1 MDHVIEIIGGL
12 LAAVFGWGAAWSSM
26 RGKVNAAEERS
37 TTAIQQANAAIGANA
52 AMNTRLSVLEVEVR
66 HLREGANEMVTR
78 EVLQATTATQTSELR
93 RYISRQIPAVRRE
106 EPSDPPSSPM
116 PPMRARLPSRRD
128 P

>member
-1 MDHVIEIIGGL
+1 MDPLLEIAGAILTG
-12 LAAVFGWGAAWSSM
+12 VFGWGAAWAGM
-26 RGKVNAAEERS
+26 RGKVNAADERS
-37 TTAIQQANAAIGANA
+37 TTAIQQANTAIGANA

-66 HLREGANEMVTR
+66 HLRENATEMVTR

-106 EPSDPPSSPM
+106 EPSSDPPSQM